1 MNFISTYLF
10 IMNLNKVN
18 LRYQNSLINDPDLRL
33 NIKLT
38 NFLFLIVNL
47 TKSMQIIWTV
57 SN

>member
-47 TKSMQIIWTV
+47 TKSMQII
-57 SN
+57 